1 MTSKPKSG
9 RALCLSV
16 AHCSH
21 PDLDP
26 TDKALLLYL
35 AVNADYGTG
44 GNSRPGNP
52 SLCDATTL
60 KRSALND
67 RLEKNIQRELI
78 ERTTVGDGRGKASAY
93 RIRIEG
99 SFFPDVTPTGEWL
112 IEKVSGSS
120 RTDSENK
127 ASSSGRTDLTK
138 TVRQSQVNRPAES
151 EKLSGQP
158 AETVRKLPEDTQP
171 ASPPHT
177 KPTNPSTETSGE
189 LPKWVVGRFV
199 EFNKTALS
207 LLKDDRLKFSAAI
220 RQHGEKAV
228 EMAWQRFV
236 TTGTYNAATKFPA
249 YLFFKDDAADHYIRA
264 AIQEMQSSSWK
275 MKHDPKYA
283 AEVEAYILEQQQ
295 ANWKYMTTAPP
306 PENGGSVNEY
316 LTAIELEEL
325 TAASNNGV

>member
-35 AVNADYGTG
+35 AVNADYETG

-93 RIRIEG
+93 RIRIES
-99 SFFPDVTPTGEWL
+99 SFFPEQTPTGERL

-127 ASSSGRTDLTK
+127 PSGSGRTDSTE
-138 TVRQSQVNRPAES
+138 TVRQSQGNCPAES

-158 AETVRKLPEDTQP
+158 AEIVRELPEHTNTAPETHQHHTNN
-171 ASPPHT
+171 SIT
-177 KPTNPSTETSGE
+177 KPSGQ
-189 LPKWVVGRFV
+189 LPEWVVGLFG
-199 EFNKTALS
+199 EFNNHEPLRLRKT
-207 LLKDDRLKFSAAI
+207 DPEQFMAAI
-220 RQHGEKAV
+220 KQHGEQV
-228 EMAWQRFV
+228 MELAWNHFV
-236 TTGTYNAATKFPA
+236 HVGTYNTETKCPA
-249 YLFFKDDAADHYIRA
+249 YLFFNDLGVYIEAARRK
-264 AIQEMQSSSWK
+264 MQSHSWRSE
-275 MKHDPKYA
+275 HDPQYA
-283 AEVEAYILEQQQ
+283 AAVEANIQQQ
-295 ANWKYMTTAPP
+295 MREDWERMNRAPAP
-306 PENGGSVNEY
+306 QNGGSVHEY
-316 LTAIELEEL
+316 LAALEE
-325 TAASNNGV
+325 